1 MTQPADGDSYS
12 CSSLTSTPRMREE
25 AQGYRKEKSFPFETD
40 ECLSFTGHRHLTA
53 QDVER
58 LDALLPQVLEEY
70 YQQGKRVFLS
80 GGALGFDTL
89 AAQAVLALRKK
100 HPAVQLIMVLP
111 CHSQASRWSP
121 ADRRIYQDILAD
133 ADRVIY
139 VSEDYFPGCMQ
150 KRNRFLVQHA
160 NVCLCFLLRCRGG
173 TWTTVSYAYDLRRII
188 RNLAMEI

>member
-1 MTQPADGDSYS
+1 
-12 CSSLTSTPRMREE
+12 MREE

-100 HPAVQLIMVLP
+100 HPAVQLIMV
-111 CHSQASRWSP
+111 
-121 ADRRIYQDILAD
+121 
-133 ADRVIY
+133 
-139 VSEDYFPGCMQ
+139 
-150 KRNRFLVQHA
+150 
-160 NVCLCFLLRCRGG
+160 
-173 TWTTVSYAYDLRRII
+173 
-188 RNLAMEI
+188 